1 MIYWYIVDYLLM
13 LKSDNDIVFEV
24 FDLSILDL
32 FSDYENQFT
41 NQS

>member
-1 MIYWYIVDYLLM
+1 MIYWYIVDNLL
-13 LKSDNDIVFEV
+13 KPDNDIVFEV
-24 FDLSILDL
+24 FDLSILDS

>member
-1 MIYWYIVDYLLM
+1 MIYWYIVAYLLN
-13 LKSDNDIVFEV
+13 SDKDIVLEV
-24 FDLSILDL
+24 FDLSILDS

>member
-1 MIYWYIVDYLLM
+1 MIYWYIVAYLLN
-13 LKSDNDIVFEV
+13 SDNDIVFEF
-24 FDLSILDL
+24 FDSSILDS